1 MCLTFE
7 RRCLC
12 TCDMLASCTTVGRRR
27 FPRHVAYISGGLN
40 SSSIF
45 PGCTPRVRTV
55 AEVKAISEAVSTTT
69 EREAASAEFVGPFA
83 YRLQCVGQ
91 GRQQSARNMGDHN
104 RASDDDSNSQE
115 GFCDNGDVGSGEKLL
130 ALLQKWDVR
139 QRVLIVTRIDG
150 GFMMAEL
157 LGVRR

>member
-1 MCLTFE
+1 MHVGHVHYCVYSSMMALFTKGWTLSQYLPWF
-7 RRCLC
+7 
-12 TCDMLASCTTVGRRR
+12 AS
-27 FPRHVAYISGGLN
+27 
-40 SSSIF
+40 
-45 PGCTPRVRTV
+45 RVRTV
-55 AEVKAISEAVSTTT
+55 AEVRAISEAVSTTT
-69 EREAASAEFVGPFA
+69 EREAASSEYVGPFA

-91 GRQQSARNMGDHN
+91 GLQQSPRNIGDHN
-104 RASDDDSNSQE
+104 RTSDDDSNSQE

-139 QRVLIVTRIDG
+139 QRVLMVTRIDG